1 MKATY
6 VEKATEWLESDPPI
20 PISFEGYEIFK
31 DPITDDGVKK
41 SAKGLVSVIAN
52 PLDSSPTLVDQCT
65 WETVNSEEN
74 LLKIRYK
81 DGKFFNTTTLTD
93 IKNKLNGKN

>member
-6 VEKATEWLESDPPI
+6 VEKLVGKEDMRGKFYQEK
-20 PISFEGYEIFK
+20 EGFEIFK
-31 DPITDDGVKK
+31 DPITDSGMKK

-52 PLDSSPTLVDQCT
+52 PLDGSPTLVDQCT